1 MTYETVT
8 KNLAKHY
15 DANQLKAFARAYEFS
30 AKAHEGQ
37 TRKSGDPYIT
47 HALAVADYLGNHLR
61 MDMNTVIAGLLHDI
75 PEDTSKTLVDIRKN
89 FGNQVE
95 FLVSGITKLG
105 KIKLRDQHDEVYIE
119 TLMKMF
125 LAMAADIRVVLIKL
139 ADRLHNL
146 MTLQHLPK
154 EKQERIA
161 RESLEVYAPIA
172 DRLGM
177 GELKGQLEDL
187 AFPFVYPKDYERLMG
202 LIKDRYEEMKSYV
215 ERVKDIIGKDLK
227 TAGIRIED
235 INGRTKHLY
244 SLYQKLLRPKYDWDI
259 SKIYDLVALRIVV
272 KNLEDCYASLGA
284 LHAKYL
290 PLPGRIK
297 DYIAFSKPNGYRSIH
312 TTVFGPE
319 KKVLE
324 IQIKTREM
332 HREAEYGIAAHWAY
346 AEKGKPKEGFK
357 VSHKKLEWVNQLR
370 DWHKESGSSGSE
382 FIESL
387 KIDFFK
393 NRIFVFTPKGA
404 VKDLPEGATSLDF
417 AFFVHSDL
425 GLRATGAKINGKMA
439 KLADEL
445 KNGDVVE
452 ILTAKEARVSRD
464 WLRFVKTSNARG
476 KIRSYLNK
484 HQKGW
489 LSGLLPDSL
498 RFIKK

>member
-1 MTYETVT
+1 MDYQTVY
-8 KNLAKHY
+8 KHLAAHY
-15 DANQLKAFARAYEFS
+15 DINQLKTFERAYKFAES
-30 AKAHEGQ
+30 AHSGQ
-37 TRKSGDPYIT
+37 VRKSGDPYTT
-47 HALAVADYLGNHLR
+47 HALAVADYLGNHLH
-61 MDMNTVIAGLLHDI
+61 MDMNTVVAGLLHDI
-75 PEDTSKTLVDIRKN
+75 PEDTAKTLADIRKN
-89 FGNQVE
+89 FGGQVE

-105 KIKLRDQHDEVYIE
+105 KIKLRDQHDEMYIE

-139 ADRLHNL
+139 ADRRHNL
-146 MTLQHLPK
+146 MTLEYLPK

-187 AFPFVYPKDYERLMG
+187 AFPFVYPQDYGRLMQ
-202 LIKDRYEEMKSYV
+202 LIKDKYEEMKSYV
-215 ERVKDIIGKDLK
+215 ERVRDIILKDLK
-227 TAGIRIED
+227 TAGIKIDD
-235 INGRTKHLY
+235 ISGRTKHLY
-244 SLYQKLLRPKYDWDI
+244 SLYHKLLRPKYDWDI
-259 SKIYDLVALRIVV
+259 SKIYDLVALRIIV
-272 KNLEDCYASLGA
+272 KNLEDCYASLGV
-284 LHAKYL
+284 LHSKYL

-319 KKVLE
+319 KRVLE

-346 AEKGKPKEGFK
+346 AEKGKPKEGFR
-357 VSHKKLEWVNQLR
+357 VSPKQLEWVNQLR
-370 DWHKESGSSGSE
+370 DWHKETGTSSQE
-382 FIESL
+382 FFESL

-393 NRIFVFTPKGA
+393 NRIFIFTPKGD
-404 VKDLPEGATSLDF
+404 VKDLPERATPLDF

-439 KLADEL
+439 KLSDEL
-445 KNGDVVE
+445 DNGDVVE
-452 ILTAKEARVSRD
+452 IIIGKETRVSRD

-476 KIRSYLNK
+476 KIKSYLNK

-489 LSGLLPDSL
+489 LSGILPEF